1 MIFLVFLDH
10 ILSRFPILSPLSHVK
25 FIIKKGGPAG
35 LNKRKGKYVVALF
48 SWCCFFDKLSLSL
61 SLARASNLKKCNF
74 FSLVVFFL
82 SLSSLSSLS
91 PLTQLNLSRL
101 SLSLPLSRWFTM
113 KKEYILEKGC
123 ALSLSKKRRGDNEE
137 KNGAVFFFLFFLF
150 FWKCCL
156 ALSFPVLFTG
166 FPEKKKEGASGKEQR
181 EARRTRRGDEKG
193 RGLEEKTGN
202 SS

>member
-1 MIFLVFLDH
+1 
-10 ILSRFPILSPLSHVK
+10 
-25 FIIKKGGPAG
+25 
-35 LNKRKGKYVVALF
+35 
-48 SWCCFFDKLSLSL
+48 
-61 SLARASNLKKCNF
+61 
-74 FSLVVFFL
+74 
-82 SLSSLSSLS
+82 
-91 PLTQLNLSRL
+91 
-101 SLSLPLSRWFTM
+101 M

-150 FWKCCL
+150 FLKCCL

-166 FPEKKKEGASGKEQR
+166 FPEKKKEDASGKEQR
-181 EARRTRRGDEKG
+181 EARKTRRGDEKG